1 MHERAGWITQHARQ
15 DKWDSQRSPLARLPC
30 SNSRWRW
37 MREPSL
43 SSNILGVVLLWHGAS
58 DHTAAAKMAG
68 IRASVQPTRLV
79 VFNPNSNKDPGPLLM
94 PCTSPAGPLPALRPP
109 PLSRRSAGRAWLKV
123 QAKFCSPPFWSIP
136 NQSVE
141 AGRPVDLIA
150 NCAALGRASCPPFPQ
165 CDAFLI
171 VSPRRP
177 LSGHL
182 GRHV

>member
-109 PLSRRSAGRAWLKV
+109 PLSRRSRAPTPRCRV
-123 QAKFCSPPFWSIP
+123 IFCHG
-136 NQSVE
+136 V
-141 AGRPVDLIA
+141 
-150 NCAALGRASCPPFPQ
+150 LGHVLSSTLPFPH
-165 CDAFLI
+165 A
-171 VSPRRP
+171 P
-177 LSGHL
+177 LGEL
-182 GRHV
+182 G